1 MKVIT
6 LPYDAQA
13 VPLSVA
19 QRASILVTARNDT
32 EADQHDWPLFANMN
46 PDMFDTVR
54 AITLESLVRD
64 SQMPYPK
71 FTCPGAGRSA
81 IE

>member
-1 MKVIT
+1 MKVVT
-6 LPYDAQA
+6 QPYDALA

-46 PDMFDTVR
+46 PEMFDKVR
-54 AITLESLVRD
+54 AISTGFDPVILKD
-64 SQMPYPK
+64 PYL
-71 FTCPGAGRSA
+71 GAR
-81 IE
+81 